1 MFSIYRPQLYMNLTK
16 APSPKTHLYLRYFS
30 LGNMAGG
37 ELNPFDLLFLI
48 KFPYFYHFSFSMRY
62 SKSFFLYSLFSKPE

>member
-1 MFSIYRPQLYMNLTK
+1 MFSIYRPHLCMNLTK

-37 ELNPFDLLFLI
+37 ELNPSDLLFLI
-48 KFPYFYHFSFSMRY
+48 KFPLFLP
-62 SKSFFLYSLFSKPE
+62 FFLLNEI